1 MEDIL
6 RAALLSWLA
15 SASELSERINSFTE
29 EVPVSA
35 SPPFVTI
42 AATASTDWST
52 KTRNG
57 REVRLALQLQ
67 TRGDDT
73 ADDGRLVSLVE
84 KRIAT
89 FPKGQDGFSVINTR
103 FLRARSA
110 RQRRNQRNILL
121 EYSFRILQNSPE

>member
-15 SASELSERINSFTE
+15 AAPELADRVNSFTE

-35 SPPFVTI
+35 SPPFVTM

-52 KTRNG
+52 KTRDG
-57 REVRLALQLQ
+57 REIRVALQLQ
-67 TRGDDT
+67 TRGDDA
-73 ADDGRLVSLVE
+73 ADDGRLVSLIE
-84 KRIAT
+84 KRIT
-89 FPKGQDGFSVINTR
+89 GFPQAHNGLSVINTR

-110 RQRRNQRNILL
+110 RQRRNQRTILL
-121 EYSFRILQNSPE
+121 EYTFRILQTPSE

>member
-15 SASELSERINSFTE
+15 AAPDLSERVNSFTE

-52 KTRNG
+52 KTRDG
-57 REVRLALQLQ
+57 REIRLALQLQ

-73 ADDGRLVSLVE
+73 ADDGRLVSLIE
-84 KRIAT
+84 KRITT
-89 FPKGQDGFSVINTR
+89 FPTGQDGFSVVNTR

-110 RQRRNQRNILL
+110 RQRRNQRNVLL
-121 EYSFRILQNSPE
+121 EYSFRILQNPSE